1 MKWLPISLVMLF
13 LVPIFAQAQAPET
26 ELEIQIRAALQEQA
40 NEQGYTAQ
48 ELDELA
54 AALAQ
59 NAQEEG
65 ISAEDVSQTYGF
77 APESFETEEE
87 ETALV
92 DGDTVA
98 SAGAT
103 NPIVIVGGV
112 LFLGF
117 LAWALMRF
125 KHAPVSE
132 TTATP
137 PVV

>member
-1 MKWLPISLVMLF
+1 MKLLLTLLAIMVFLPLSTH
-13 LVPIFAQAQAPET
+13 AQAPET
-26 ELEIQIRAALQEQA
+26 ELQIQIRAALQDQA

-65 ISAEDVSQTYGF
+65 ISADDVSQTYGF
-77 APESFETEEE
+77 APESFETDEE
-87 ETALV
+87 ETAMTDDDTSAV
-92 DGDTVA
+92 DN
-98 SAGAT
+98 AT

-112 LFLGF
+112 LFLGL